1 MLKQFFD
8 TFKVLK
14 KTKKMYLKSNVL
26 KSNGDEEM
34 KKGLIVDA
42 VIREKW
48 FNRLIVDA
56 VNREKG
62 LFVDALMRLFGNL
75 KSEIFHKLITH
86 NL

>member
-1 MLKQFFD
+1 VLKQFFD

>member
-1 MLKQFFD
+1 VLKQFFD

-42 VIREKW
+42 VIREK
-48 FNRLIVDA
+48 
-56 VNREKG
+56 G
-62 LFVDALMRLFGNL
+62 LFVDALMRLIGRKGCSL
-75 KSEIFHKLITH
+75 MR
-86 NL
+86 